1 MVNRTRTFI
10 AALSLTVIGCSSGE
24 VSDSELDTATDSGT
38 TQVAWEEAPSYSGG
52 DCPVLEDGVNKRFL
66 VNGTE
71 RKFRLV
77 LPENPVGAPVI
88 FAWHWLG
95 GSAQQIVNYM
105 DYEQLVAD
113 ENVIVVAP
121 SSDGSPY
128 EWHSTS
134 QPQNNVDLAFFDD
147 MVACLYDQYQI
158 DPDRIHAT
166 GMSAG
171 GLWTTYLTVYRSNIL
186 ASTAPLSGGV
196 YSEAYVSPERP
207 LPVMVVWGGPFDT
220 YGTFNFETASLDF
233 SEELRGDGSFV
244 VECVHSGA
252 HTIPLGAA
260 EYTWQFFKDHPY
272 GVDPEPYVEGLPA
285 SLPSYCYLPE

>member
-1 MVNRTRTFI
+1 MKSNGLLCSALVI
-10 AALSLTVIGCSSGE
+10 ALIGCSAIGCYKAT
-24 VSDSELDTATDSGT
+24 DTATDSGT
-38 TQVAWEEAPSYSGG
+38 TQTVWEDAPSYSGG
-52 DCPVLEDGVNKRFL
+52 DCPVLEDGVNKKFL
-66 VNGTE
+66 VDGTE

-77 LPENPVGAPVI
+77 LPADPIGAPVI

-105 DYEQLVAD
+105 EYEQLAED

-121 SSDGSPY
+121 SSDGTPY
-128 EWHSTS
+128 EWHSTG
-134 QPQNNVDLAFFDD
+134 QPANNVDLAFFDD

-171 GLWTTYLTVYRSNIL
+171 GLWTTYLTIFRSEIL
-186 ASTAPLSGGV
+186 ASTAPLSGGA
-196 YSEAYVSPERP
+196 YAEAYVSPERP
-207 LPVMVVWGGPFDT
+207 LPVMVVWGGPDDT

-233 SEELRGDGSFV
+233 SEGLRADGSFV

-272 GVDPEPYVEGLPA
+272 GVDPEPYADGLPS
-285 SLPSYCYLPE
+285 SLPDYCYLPE